1 MQWKEKDL
9 LENLVFKYKLNT
21 MNKIFITQLLLLL
34 FTNVFTQNN
43 VNTVQPKIMVIPYV
57 KEGQDIRTILE
68 ADFNKRTAVSEVKK
82 AFDSRGFTTVD
93 FVSKLK
99 AAKDNQIM
107 TSDNQ
112 TDLKTQI
119 VEMSGCDIYVEVEI
133 EPNISSSGNSVN
145 LILQAFEASTGNSL
159 SNENCR
165 SNKFYTNDFAV
176 LSSKAVESCIEPFL
190 NTMQIKFTDIVNN
203 GKSVIVDFSFAQG
216 SPYSMS
222 SEMGADGLPF
232 SDILEEWVANNSV
245 KNNYHIQGTTDKK
258 MIFDD
263 IHIPLK
269 DANGKNYNS
278 TKYALDIFKFL
289 KSLGLN
295 PSKIIKSNTIYIT
308 IK

>member
-1 MQWKEKDL
+1 MK
-9 LENLVFKYKLNT
+9 
-21 MNKIFITQLLLLL
+21 KIFIILLL
-34 FTNVFTQNN
+34 FTISKSAFTQAT

-57 KEGQDIRTILE
+57 KEGEDIRTVLE
-68 ADFNKRTAVSEVKK
+68 ADFNKRTAISEVKK
-82 AFDSRGFTTVD
+82 AFDARGFTTVD
-93 FVSKLK
+93 FVGKLK

-119 VEMSGCDIYVEVEI
+119 IEMSGCDVYVEVEI
-133 EPNISSSGNSVN
+133 EPNMSSSGNSIN

-165 SNKFYTNDFAV
+165 SNKFYTNDMAV
-176 LSSKAVESCIEPFL
+176 LASKAAEKCIEPFL

-203 GKSVIVDFSFAQG
+203 GKSVLVDFSFAQSSGYTMESEFG
-216 SPYSMS
+216 S
-222 SEMGADGLPF
+222 DGLPF
-232 SDILEEWVANNSV
+232 SDVLEEWVSNNSV
-245 KNNYHIQGTTDKK
+245 KNNYHVQGTTNLK

-263 IHIPLK
+263 IRIPLK
-269 DANGKNYNS
+269 DKSGKNYNS
-278 TKYALDIFKFL
+278 NKYALDIFKFL
-289 KSLGLN
+289 KSLGLS